1 MSMIL
6 NLYSLSDAH
15 LRAVLA
21 DPPLVWEV
29 LGTRHPGL
37 RALGPASSGLD
48 LAPDEVEEASLDKAW
63 HGIHYLLTGS
73 AWEGDLPL
81 GFICQGGSEVG
92 DIDLGYGPARA
103 FSAADVQ
110 AIAAAL
116 AQIDADQ
123 LAERYDPDEMEAL
136 DIYPSIWDD
145 GEEALAFCVSE
156 FATLKD
162 FIARTAGRGAGM
174 LLCMG

>member
-15 LRAVLA
+15 VHAVQA

-29 LGTRHPGL
+29 LGTRHPAL
-37 RALGPASSGLD
+37 RALGQSSSGLD
-48 LAPDEVEEASLDKAW
+48 LAQDEVEEASLDKAW

-73 AWEGDLPL
+73 AWEGELPL
-81 GFICQGGSEVG
+81 GFICQGGSAVG

-103 FSAADVQ
+103 FSAADVKE
-110 AIAAAL
+110 IDAAL
-116 AQIDADQ
+116 AEIDADK
-123 LAERYDPDEMEAL
+123 LAERFDPDEMEAL
-136 DIYPSIWDD
+136 DIYPSIWNE
-145 GEEALAFCVSE
+145 GEEALAFCVTE
-156 FATLKD
+156 YAILKD
-162 FIARTAGRGAGM
+162 FIARTAQRGFGM

>member
-6 NLYSLSDAH
+6 DLYSLSDAH
-15 LRAVLA
+15 VHAVLA

-29 LGTRHPGL
+29 LGTRHPAL
-37 RALGPASSGLD
+37 RALGQSSSGLG

-73 AWEGDLPL
+73 AWEGELPL
-81 GFICQGGSEVG
+81 GFICQGGSAVG

-103 FSAADVQ
+103 FSATEVKALD
-110 AIAAAL
+110 AAL
-116 AQIDADQ
+116 AEIDAEK
-123 LAERYDPDEMEAL
+123 LAERFDPDEMEAL
-136 DIYPSIWDD
+136 DIYPSIWDED
-145 GEEALAFCVSE
+145 EEALAFCVNE

-162 FIARTAGRGAGM
+162 FIARTAQRGFGM